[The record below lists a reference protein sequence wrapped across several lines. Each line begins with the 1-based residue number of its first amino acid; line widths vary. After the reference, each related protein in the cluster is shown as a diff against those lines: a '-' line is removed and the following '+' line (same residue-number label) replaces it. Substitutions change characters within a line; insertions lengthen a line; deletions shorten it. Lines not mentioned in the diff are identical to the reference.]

1 MFPFK
6 KKPQELLR
14 EEAAWR
20 LRVVIEQHNP
30 RMESRTYLSKH
41 GFGDED
47 QTCHWHWDDSALYA
61 LKPDM
66 LVALAKQHV
75 LEPDELARGITDQ
88 SVHVSTRALVR
99 AIIDLEGTQGFNHGY
114 DDGYQRGASLAVQ
127 RVKEWIDRRARE
139 FVFSP
144 ASMIP
149 ALKAEVKLDDLK
161 PET

>member
-1 MFPFK
+1 MITFK

-20 LRVVIEQHNP
+20 LMIVMQEVMP
-30 RMESRTYLSKH
+30 RQDQMDYVLEH
-41 GFGDED
+41 GFGHQSQFAPFEFV
-47 QTCHWHWDDSALYA
+47 WDRCELEK

-66 LVALAKQHV
+66 LVALVKQCV
-75 LEPDELARGITDQ
+75 LTEEQWRQGIDTRWPR
-88 SVHVSTRALVR
+88 HRALVR

-149 ALKAEVKLDDLK
+149 ALKAEVKLDDLT

>member
-6 KKPQELLR
+6 KKPQDLLR
-14 EEAAWR
+14 DEAEYR
-20 LRVVIEQHNP
+20 LALLITQCNP
-30 RMESRTYLSKH
+30 HAESYSYLGKH
-41 GFGDED
+41 GFGHED
-47 QTCHWHWDDSALYA
+47 QACDWHWDKGKLAELKGKHLIAL
-61 LKPDM
+61 
-66 LVALAKQHV
+66 VKQHILTPSE
-75 LEPDELARGITDQ
+75 LEQGIE
-88 SVHVSTRALVR
+88 VSDVTHRALVR

-161 PET
+161 LET